1 MDQFLLKVLGYIYSL
16 IALPSLALIGITYY
30 RKIGTKGSGYF
41 AFGAIA
47 TAIGSMFNQLF
58 PIKLFLDETSQSLS
72 PFGKSLTTLALTIHI
87 IGFIIMVIGLG
98 ILTFAKRD
106 EIV

>member
-1 MDQFLLKVLGYIYSL
+1 MDQLLIKVLGYIYSL
-16 IALPSLALIGITYY
+16 IALPALALIGIAYY

-41 AFGAIA
+41 AIGAIA

-58 PIKLFLDETSQSLS
+58 PIRIFLNETTHVMA
-72 PFGKSLTTLALTIHI
+72 PFGKSLTTLALIIHL
-87 IGFIIMVIGLG
+87 IGFLIMVIGLG
-98 ILTFAKRD
+98 IITFSKKD